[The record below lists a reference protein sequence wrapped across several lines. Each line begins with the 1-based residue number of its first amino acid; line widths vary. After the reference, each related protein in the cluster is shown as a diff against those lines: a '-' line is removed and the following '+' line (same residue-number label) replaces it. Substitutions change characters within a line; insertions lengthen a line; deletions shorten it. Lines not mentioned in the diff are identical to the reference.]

1 MDKASFDRY
10 LEDKPRVFKAIFPDK
25 RRSQQLNEVFI
36 IFSVRFPL
44 VSLYTSQTATC
55 PSLQEM
61 VREEIASHGN
71 VR

>member
-1 MDKASFDRY
+1 
-10 LEDKPRVFKAIFPDK
+10 
-25 RRSQQLNEVFI
+25 
-36 IFSVRFPL
+36 L

-71 VR
+71 VRWWATQLHNHGSQPRSRYLDCIWYKLYL